1 MDQPYEQQ
9 QNLSLNHQSH
19 SLAKVKAH
27 LMHYSH
33 ELDSDISQSP
43 AERLPEYDALLAA
56 YHTLLA
62 MHKSMAAD
70 LSDLEVLL
78 LRTSDTADIALHEK
92 QSEMAVVRL
101 SYKEN
106 EVLNIFAKGY
116 SYSESARLLNCK
128 LATIQTHAK
137 RIYKKLSV
145 HSRAEAIFE
154 ARQLGIIEA

>member
-9 QNLSLNHQSH
+9 HNMSLNSQSH
-19 SLAKVKAH
+19 PLAKVQAH

-33 ELDSDISQSP
+33 ELHSDLSQSP
-43 AERLPEYDALLAA
+43 AELQPERDALMAV
-56 YHTLLA
+56 YHMLLA

-70 LSDLEVLL
+70 LADLEVLL
-78 LRTSDTADIALHEK
+78 SRTSDPTQLRLAGK
-92 QSEMAVVRL
+92 QSGMAVVRL
-101 SYKEN
+101 SYKEH

-137 RIYKKLSV
+137 RIYKKLCV

-154 ARQLGIIEA
+154 ARQLGIIEG